1 MRPSSVGAAIAV
13 SDIVPERPVMTR
25 PVAVVTVTFNAADHV
40 AAMVD
45 SVQASQDLGAVP
57 IVAVDNG
64 STDGTVAALR
74 EFAGVQVIE
83 QSNVGYAGGV
93 NRGIAAAPPGHDILI
108 LNPDMVLQAGC
119 VVALSETLHR
129 SASHAIAVPVL
140 YDESGELQPSL
151 RREPTW
157 WRTLVETLVG
167 GTRAGRL
174 GEAYRPDVSVREPQT
189 ADWATGA
196 AMLVRRETLE
206 QLGHWD
212 ESYFLYS
219 EETEFCL
226 RVRDAGYRLVVNPQA
241 VGMHIGGEMSRDPR
255 LWALRAVNRVRL
267 YGQRRGRLSTAAF
280 RLTAIL
286 FELRRALTG
295 DAVSRAALSALTVR
309 DLDTVAVRLARALG
323 GDPRPILAALPQPHR
338 S

>member
-1 MRPSSVGAAIAV
+1 
-13 SDIVPERPVMTR
+13 MTR
-25 PVAVVTVTFNAADHV
+25 PVAVVTVTFNAVDHV
-40 AAMVD
+40 AAMIA
-45 SVQASQDLGAVP
+45 SVQVGQDGAVLP

-64 STDGTVAALR
+64 SSDGTVAELR
-74 EFAGVQVIE
+74 KLDGVQIIE
-83 QSNVGYAGGV
+83 QSNVGYAGGI
-93 NRGIAAAPPGHDILI
+93 NRGIAVAPSGHDILV
-108 LNPDMVLQAGC
+108 LNPDMVLQPGC
-119 VVALSETLHR
+119 VTRLSEALYR
-129 SASHAIAVPVL
+129 SASNAIAVPAL
-140 YDESGELQPSL
+140 YDEDGGLQPSL

-167 GTRAGRL
+167 GTRAGEL
-174 GEAYRPDVSVREPQT
+174 GESYRPNDSVGEPQT

-196 AMLVRRETLE
+196 AMLLRREALD
-206 QLGHWD
+206 QLGPWD
-212 ESYFLYS
+212 GSFFLYS

-226 RVRDAGYRLVVNPQA
+226 RVRDAGYRLVVEPRA
-241 VGMHIGGEMSRDPR
+241 VGTHIGGEMSRNPR

-267 YGQRRGRLSTAAF
+267 HRRRQGRLATAAF

-323 GDPRPILAALPQPHR
+323 GDPRPILAALPRPHR